1 MLPVHPLDFSTSSAP
16 STGFFSCQGCSGDG
30 MRYDELSEQDR
41 RDLEAA
47 RERRQRATEE
57 RARLSAEAAAREDA
71 RDPARWAGAV
81 GLILG
86 ALLGL
91 VLFWLGVRGPSWPI
105 PLVPDDWVSNV
116 VLIGGLGLAGG
127 LSALGAAWWAYIRG
141 RVDAST
147 RR

>member
-1 MLPVHPLDFSTSSAP
+1 M
-16 STGFFSCQGCSGDG
+16 
-30 MRYDELSEQDR
+30 
-41 RDLEAA
+41 
-47 RERRQRATEE
+47 
-57 RARLSAEAAAREDA
+57 SAEAAAREDA
-71 RDPARWAGAV
+71 RDPARWAGTV

-86 ALLGL
+86 AALGL
-91 VLFWLGVRGPSWPI
+91 ALFWMGTRGPSWSI
-105 PLVPDDWVSNV
+105 PLVPDHWVSNA